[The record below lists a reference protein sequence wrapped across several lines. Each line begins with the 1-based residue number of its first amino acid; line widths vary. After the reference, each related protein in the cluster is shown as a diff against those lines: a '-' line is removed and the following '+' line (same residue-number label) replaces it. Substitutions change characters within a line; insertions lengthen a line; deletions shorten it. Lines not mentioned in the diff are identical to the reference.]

1 MIKNKFENHSPILNL
16 FSVSDKKIEL
26 GYTREQISSDGGLL
40 LLRDVENQIDL
51 IDGLGSCITDTRDQ
65 RYN

>member
-1 MIKNKFENHSPILNL
+1 MLNL
-16 FSVSDKKIEL
+16 FPVSDKKIEL